1 MTNIN
6 KISKLNFNSHIW
18 LEEKRYELANL
29 IFKNCFNIENF
40 LTNYN
45 AIIAFDDLQKKEII
59 ELIDL
64 YRPAVHTL
72 FGADCVR
79 SSLDSFYKKDTRPVL
94 NLLKQILK
102 HFSYNLES
110 ESEYQSSHYGKKLYK
125 TYYKII
131 KLD

>member
-6 KISKLNFNSHIW
+6 KISKLNFNSNIW

-79 SSLDSFYKKDTRPVL
+79 SSLDSFYKKDKRPVL

-102 HFSYNLES
+102 YFSYNL
-110 ESEYQSSHYGKKLYK
+110 
-125 TYYKII
+125 
-131 KLD
+131 